1 MLHLLSHKW
10 ATRCCVVMW
19 FVLNLSLAPLMK
31 WSYSNT
37 KLCFRKITSDEPPDD
52 RAESAASSG
61 GSSTTEDCRMYD
73 FPIFI
78 TGIHMFFCAL
88 MTFPFVKVRLTLAEQ
103 VRLVSPLAL
112 LFAISVGMG
121 NLSLVYVYPSFS
133 QMVSTATPLITMVLH
148 VCLTHARYNRWA
160 LVSVPILSGGFLL
173 CYQHERNYHIVGL
186 LCSLLAAVFRG
197 AKSVLQVK
205 TVFAIAASIVVF
217 GNEVAPEQWVGAI
230 ICIVGVLLFQRKGKR
245 IDRPPAPA
253 DKTKKS
259 N

>member
-1 MLHLLSHKW
+1 
-10 ATRCCVVMW
+10 
-19 FVLNLSLAPLMK
+19 
-31 WSYSNT
+31 
-37 KLCFRKITSDEPPDD
+37 
-52 RAESAASSG
+52 
-61 GSSTTEDCRMYD
+61 MYD

-88 MTFPFVKVRLTLAEQ
+88 MTFPFVKVRLTMAEQ

-148 VCLTHARYNRWA
+148 VCLTRARYNRWA

-197 AKSVLQVK
+197 AKSLLQVSTYK
-205 TVFAIAASIVVF
+205 KGVSPTFLSFCSRSWSLREVEAQNDTHDVASLNYTRIS
-217 GNEVAPEQWVGAI
+217 A
-230 ICIVGVLLFQRKGKR
+230 QR
-245 IDRPPAPA
+245 
-253 DKTKKS
+253 
-259 N
+259 